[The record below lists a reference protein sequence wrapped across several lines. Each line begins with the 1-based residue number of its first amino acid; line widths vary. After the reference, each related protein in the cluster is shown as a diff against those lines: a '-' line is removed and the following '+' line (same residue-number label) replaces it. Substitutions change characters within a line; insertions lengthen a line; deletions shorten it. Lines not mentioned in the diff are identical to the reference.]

1 MFSVIE
7 GMKNGDI
14 SLLKEKKVEGLFLK
28 GVFGKDFSCFDM
40 SELPKGKMNE
50 SISKV
55 SL

>member
-1 MFSVIE
+1 
-7 GMKNGDI
+7 MKNGDI

-28 GVFGKDFSCFDM
+28 VFGKDFSCFDM